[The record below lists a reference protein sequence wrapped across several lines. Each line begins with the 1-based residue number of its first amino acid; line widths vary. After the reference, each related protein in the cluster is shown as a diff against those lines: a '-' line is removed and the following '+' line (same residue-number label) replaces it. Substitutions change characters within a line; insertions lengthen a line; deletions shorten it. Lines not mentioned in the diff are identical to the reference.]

1 MQAEYFSRTSNLGS
15 IAETILTRQQI
26 DLLLHH
32 HIIRAFIHEGYA
44 PTNEQLAQ
52 KVASS
57 VHDVEAGLLR
67 LQASHGVVTIAL
79 KHIPSL
85 QVTHHAL
92 CARTA

>member
-1 MQAEYFSRTSNLGS
+1 
-15 IAETILTRQQI
+15 
-26 DLLLHH
+26 
-32 HIIRAFIHEGYA
+32 
-44 PTNEQLAQ
+44 
-52 KVASS
+52 
-57 VHDVEAGLLR
+57 LR